1 MDWCVAIRRIAAS
14 SAAIQSTDEGADDML
29 KTLLGFLD
37 HEDVLVSYAAKEE
50 LWKILISDRIGRV
63 NKLVKVLLVPPPTAW
78 RRESGGFRF
87 QLLRQL
93 IKTKNGAVAGED
105 GSENGSSDEEE
116 EHPVEYS
123 YLHEILK
130 NLQQMRAMVRGVFV
144 PAECM
149 LTTSSHSIQLEALV
163 FMSDFVK
170 RLHGLNIT
178 KSASEKE
185 LSELMI
191 GLMEDVFVTMDYSSQ
206 PTFVSS
212 AVLSLLG
219 DFQEL
224 MTYWNH
230 QTQVDTDN
238 HLEVVYL
245 KWLEW
250 CLVWLKQS
258 SCVSTALQLF
268 NDIESLSMASQKA
281 FVASV
286 SQYSFLQ
293 QWLLYLSRVGVAF
306 IEASLT
312 QTKRPDRET
321 LKVPALMT
329 SWTQQKLPTRQ
340 QLFTVLAEQ
349 DDVMIEV
356 LNGLTQMA
364 SLVSDADDT
373 LTHRHSSFITP
384 LTTDY
389 DPDLLFA
396 DLVDTLGRDHLVLL
410 DLLTSNETQML
421 EYLMRYLRHFSTHWN
436 TSKRKLQTEDRLE
449 GVMSVLI
456 RLRLEI
462 DRLVGA
468 DLFPYGAGPLTRR
481 LLAVEQLYE
490 ELGHEDAEQL

>member
-14 SAAIQSTDEGADDML
+14 SAAIQSTDEGADDEL

-63 NKLVKVLLVPPPTAW
+63 NKL
-78 RRESGGFRF
+78 
-87 QLLRQL
+87 L

-130 NLQQMRAMVRGVFV
+130 NLQQMRAM
-144 PAECM
+144 
-149 LTTSSHSIQLEALV
+149 LEALV

-340 QLFTVLAEQ
+340 QLLTVLAEQ

>member
-1 MDWCVAIRRIAAS
+1 
-14 SAAIQSTDEGADDML
+14 
-29 KTLLGFLD
+29 
-37 HEDVLVSYAAKEE
+37 
-50 LWKILISDRIGRV
+50 
-63 NKLVKVLLVPPPTAW
+63 
-78 RRESGGFRF
+78 
-87 QLLRQL
+87 
-93 IKTKNGAVAGED
+93 
-105 GSENGSSDEEE
+105 
-116 EHPVEYS
+116 
-123 YLHEILK
+123 
-130 NLQQMRAMVRGVFV
+130 
-144 PAECM
+144 
-149 LTTSSHSIQLEALV
+149 
-163 FMSDFVK
+163 
-170 RLHGLNIT
+170 
-178 KSASEKE
+178 
-185 LSELMI
+185 
-191 GLMEDVFVTMDYSSQ
+191 MEDVFVTMDYSSQ

-293 QWLLYLSRVGVAF
+293 QWLLYLSRVG
-306 IEASLT
+306 L
-312 QTKRPDRET
+312 
-321 LKVPALMT
+321 L
-329 SWTQQKLPTRQ
+329 
-340 QLFTVLAEQ
+340 TVLAEQ